1 MVDKNEGRRG
11 LEGQDNICSVLRPG
25 TDASVLLTLQLFLGL
40 CERHLITNQVLDRL
54 TSLRR

>member
-40 CERHLITNQVLDRL
+40 CGKKRLIKNGARAG
-54 TSLRR
+54 